1 MWSPCWTCYFRC
13 RYRPW
18 ISSTESNSRLP
29 GHQMFGS
36 NRWWRR
42 LQGWCSEGKNIIW
55 PYETLMDWWIGL
67 GIWLIDWLIDWLFAW
82 LIVWLF
88 DWLIDWLIKHTQIQ
102 ISYCNITVPT
112 SVKSPRLLMWKLPK
126 SLLVPSCRPPQM
138 LISVYQCAASHRPEH
153 RNRSGSRSLWNDWEC
168 ECVMCLNLLTNS
180 SKVSNGWNG
189 IFMELLTTS
198 LEKPPSTYCTMY
210 DSDPQLGLNRC
221 NHLSGRMEW
230 CSTFIAIIP

>member
-67 GIWLIDWLIDWLFAW
+67 GIWLIDWLIVCLLDWLFDC
-82 LIVWLF
+82 LI
-88 DWLIDWLIKHTQIQ
+88 DWLIDWLIDQTYSNSNIILQH
-102 ISYCNITVPT
+102 YCTYICQESKTLD
-112 SVKSPRLLMWKLPK
+112 VKVAKI
-126 SLLVPSCRPPQM
+126 LLVPSCRPPQM
-138 LISVYQCAASHRPEH
+138 LISVYQCAASPQAGA
-153 RNRSGSRSLWNDWEC
+153 SQSLGFSESVKRLRMW
-168 ECVMCLNLLTNS
+168 MCH
-180 SKVSNGWNG
+180 V
-189 IFMELLTTS
+189 
-198 LEKPPSTYCTMY
+198 P
-210 DSDPQLGLNRC
+210 
-221 NHLSGRMEW
+221 
-230 CSTFIAIIP
+230 